1 MLSREDQR
9 RFDQIARHLRTTDPD
24 FVARLGDQAADRRNR
39 AAIIASVLLWA
50 VVPLLALFGGWIAAS
65 ICTVALTAAGLLALR
80 ARRW

>member
-24 FVARLGDQAADRRNR
+24 FVARVGDRAANRRNR
-39 AAIIASVLLWA
+39 MAIIASVLLWA
-50 VVPLLALFGGWIAAS
+50 TVPPLALFGGWLAAIIS
-65 ICTVALTAAGLLALR
+65 TVALCVAGVLALR